1 MGEFSEGVFEQVR
14 RIPRGKCATYGQI
27 ARIHSGRFSRVASC
41 LRGRR
46 SLMGEFSEGVFEQV
60 RRIPRGKCAT
70 YGQIARLMGR
80 PRSARYVGYAL
91 RSNPAPGADADD
103 VPCHRV
109 VFKDGSL
116 CRGFAFG
123 GPEVQRAMLAE
134 EGVAFLEDGRVD
146 LSLCV
151 PCHRVVF
158 KDGSL
163 CRGFAF
169 GGPEVQRAMLAEEGV
184 AFLEDGRVDLS
195 LCAWDPVKDDALL
208 GPPPGF
214 DWERE
219 LGDREE

>member
-1 MGEFSEGVFEQVR
+1 MGEFSEGVFER
-14 RIPRGKCATYGQI
+14 
-27 ARIHSGRFSRVASC
+27 
-41 LRGRR
+41 
-46 SLMGEFSEGVFEQV
+46 V

-91 RSNPAPGADADD
+91 RSNPAPGADAGDI
-103 VPCHRV
+103 
-109 VFKDGSL
+109 
-116 CRGFAFG
+116 
-123 GPEVQRAMLAE
+123 
-134 EGVAFLEDGRVD
+134 
-146 LSLCV
+146 

-195 LCAWDPVKDDALL
+195 LCAWDPAKDDALL

-219 LGDREE
+219 LGDREEQAPGRRPREHRASVGAPAAASTFSALR